1 MHKKY
6 GFLRNLFLGI
16 VGIIIII
23 VLIGTL
29 NSIKI
34 IEVEQISHNATLE
47 QLWELWDF
55 DNRKEWDSSLDQVE
69 ADGAFELGQTGLLK
83 LKEQPPRKFE
93 IVEFEVNKLYTDRFY
108 LPLGGKMDW
117 RHTLEETG
125 NGIKAKWNVT
135 VNGPSA
141 LMLLPI
147 MKIILKEELPET
159 VKKFVEIAE
168 KNNIK

>member
-1 MHKKY
+1 MHKRHGLLKILLI
-6 GFLRNLFLGI
+6 GILG
-16 VGIIIII
+16 IIII
-23 VLIGTL
+23 VLIGAL
-29 NSIKI
+29 HKIQI
-34 IEVEQISHNATLE
+34 IEVEQISHNATPQ

-55 DNRKEWDSSLDQVE
+55 DNRKSWDSSLEWVE

-93 IVEFEVNKLYTDRFY
+93 IIEFELHKLYTDRFY

-135 VNGPSA
+135 VTGPGA
-141 LMLLPI
+141 LMLVPI
-147 MKIILKEELPET
+147 MKIILNESLPKT
-159 VKKFVEIAE
+159 VDTFIEIAE
-168 KNNIK
+168 TK